1 MQTYTGRYY
10 NSQTETTVDASI
22 TLTAK
27 QITITIK
34 DVQGNARDVYWFWEQ
49 VKKGNDRSGGTVL
62 EYPGYPSQSVTV
74 HSLTFADAIAFYLER
89 KKKPGFFANRG
100 KLIVSSVFL
109 IVLALLALVYFW
121 FIPFL
126 AVRIANNVPIS
137 YEEKLGQSSYE
148 ALIREYKTDSSASR
162 QVNDFFRQ
170 LKIST
175 QYPIQITVVQDK
187 QSNAFALPGG
197 HIIVY
202 DQLLQEMKHYEELA
216 ALLSHEYAHVEK
228 KHTTKT
234 IFRSMGTYMFI
245 SLLFGDL
252 GGAGAVVVENANS
265 LKSLQY
271 SRRLERE
278 ADLYGLQLLQQRHID
293 PRGFSWLFNTLK
305 QQNGLQPSEW
315 LSSHPD
321 LDRRIRYINRETQP
335 GAATTD
341 SSLLRIFISLKQ

>member
-1 MQTYTGRYY
+1 MQTYTGKYY
-10 NSQTETTVDASI
+10 NGQTDTSVDAEI

-27 QITITIK
+27 QITISIRDT
-34 DVQGNARDVYWFWEQ
+34 QGTARQVHWFWEQ
-49 VKKGNDRSGGTVL
+49 VRQGKGNAGTVL
-62 EYPGYPSQSVTV
+62 EYPGYPAQRITV
-74 HSLTFADAIAFYLER
+74 HALTFADAAAFYLER
-89 KKKPGFFANRG
+89 KKKPGFFANKGR
-100 KLIVSSVFL
+100 LIVGAIFL
-109 IVLALLALVYFW
+109 FLVALLALVYFW

-137 YEEKLGQSSYE
+137 YEEKLGQSSYD
-148 ALIREYKTDSSASR
+148 ALINEYKVDPQATKL
-162 QVNDFFRQ
+162 VNEFFQ
-170 LKIST
+170 QMKVQT
-175 QYPIQITVVQDK
+175 QYSIDITVVKDK

-202 DQLLQEMKHYEELA
+202 DQLLREMKHYEELA
-216 ALLSHEYAHVEK
+216 ALLSHEYAHVEE

-271 SRRLERE
+271 SRRLEKA
-278 ADLYGLQLLQQRHID
+278 ADLYGLHLLQERKID
-293 PRGFSWLFNTLK
+293 PRGFEWLFNTLK
-305 QQNGLQPSEW
+305 QQNSLQPSEW

-321 LDRRIRYINRETQP
+321 LDNRIRYINREMRP
-335 GAATTD
+335 DPAITD
-341 SSLLRIFISLKQ
+341 STLLRIFISLKQ

>member
-1 MQTYTGRYY
+1 MQTYTGKYY
-10 NSQTETTVDASI
+10 NGQTDTTIDAEI
-22 TLTAK
+22 TLSPK
-27 QITITIK
+27 QITISFT
-34 DVQGNARDVYWFWEQ
+34 DAQGAARQVHWFWEQ
-49 VKKGNDRSGGTVL
+49 VKRGNEGGGSVL
-62 EYPGYPSQSVTV
+62 EYPGYPVQRITV
-74 HSLTFADAIAFYLER
+74 HTLTFADAVAFYLER
-89 KKKPGFFANRG
+89 KKKSGFFANRG
-100 KLIVSSVFL
+100 RAIVAGIFL
-109 IVLALLALVYFW
+109 ILVSLLVLVYFW

-137 YEEKLGQSSYE
+137 YEEKLGQSSYD
-148 ALIREYKTDSSASR
+148 ALIRQYRIQPEATR
-162 QVNDFFRQ
+162 LVNDFFRQ
-170 LKIST
+170 MKIQT
-175 QYPIQITVVQDK
+175 RYPVQITVVSDK

-202 DQLLQEMKHYEELA
+202 DQLLNEMKHYEELA

-278 ADLYGLQLLQQRHID
+278 ADLYGLKILQQRHID
-293 PRGFSWLFNTLK
+293 PKGFEWLFNTLR
-305 QQNGLQPSEW
+305 QQSGAQPSEW

-321 LDRRIRYINRETQP
+321 LDNRIRYINRAMQP
-335 GAATTD
+335 APAITD